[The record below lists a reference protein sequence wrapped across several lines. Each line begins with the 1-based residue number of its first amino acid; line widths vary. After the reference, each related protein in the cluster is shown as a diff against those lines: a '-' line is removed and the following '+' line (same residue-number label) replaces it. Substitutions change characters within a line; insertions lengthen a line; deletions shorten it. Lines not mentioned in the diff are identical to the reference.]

1 MQILEKTIKEKQK
14 VDVEAL
20 KTEAIKKK
28 KKTIV
33 VGEKIPQ
40 H

>member
-1 MQILEKTIKEKQK
+1 MKILEKTIKEKQK

-28 KKTIV
+28 TKLLW
-33 VGEKIPQ
+33 
-40 H
+40 

>member
-1 MQILEKTIKEKQK
+1 MQIVEKTIKEKQK

-28 KKTIV
+28 KTIV